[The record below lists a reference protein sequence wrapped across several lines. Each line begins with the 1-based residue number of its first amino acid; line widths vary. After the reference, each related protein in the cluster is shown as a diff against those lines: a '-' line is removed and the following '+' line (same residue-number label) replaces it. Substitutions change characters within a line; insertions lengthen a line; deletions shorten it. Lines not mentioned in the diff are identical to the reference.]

1 MSNIEDKFKGSEAK
15 SLERARDLL
24 KTRMKDKKKR
34 YVHSLGVADTA
45 YKMAKAYDV
54 DRYCA
59 AAAGLVH
66 DWDKVLDDAEL
77 MARAVQYKIE
87 MAGSPSHAVGL
98 LHGPV
103 AAHELPELF
112 PEFDESVFQA
122 VARHT
127 VGAVNMSPLDMVIF
141 TADAIEPNR
150 HGDYAERL
158 RKMVGKVSLE
168 ELYFTCFSEGLVYV
182 LSTGRYLYPKSV
194 EIYNRYIESKH

>member
-1 MSNIEDKFKGSEAK
+1 MSNIEDKFKGAEAK
-15 SLERARDLL
+15 AIERARDLL
-24 KTRMKDKKKR
+24 KTRMKEKKKR
-34 YVHSLGVADTA
+34 YVHSLGVAETA
-45 YKMAKAYDV
+45 YKMAKVYDV
-54 DRYCA
+54 SRFDA
-59 AAAGLVH
+59 AAAGLIH

-77 MARAVQYKIE
+77 MARAVQYGIE

-103 AAHELPELF
+103 AAVELPELF
-112 PEFDESVFQA
+112 PEFSADVFQA

-127 VGAVNMSPLDMVIF
+127 VGAIDMSPLDMIVF

-158 RKMVGKVSLE
+158 RKMIGKVSLD

-182 LSTGRYLYPKSV
+182 LQTGRYLYPKSV
-194 EIYNRYIESKH
+194 EIYNDYVEHH